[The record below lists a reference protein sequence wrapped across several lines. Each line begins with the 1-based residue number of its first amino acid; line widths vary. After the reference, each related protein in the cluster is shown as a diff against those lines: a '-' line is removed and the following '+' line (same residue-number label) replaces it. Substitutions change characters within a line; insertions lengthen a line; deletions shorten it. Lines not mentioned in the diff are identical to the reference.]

1 MTSQAKQAERNLDL
15 GAIGNCA
22 FGALIDRKAEV
33 VWACLPRFDGDPI
46 FNSLLGGAGRFAVE
60 VEGLA
65 ETRQSYDANT
75 AILRTELVD
84 KEGQTLEV
92 TDFAPRFLARGRV
105 FRPLTLVRR
114 LRPISGS
121 PRIRILLRPRFD
133 WGGLEPQLTHGSN
146 HIRYVGSQYTL
157 RLTTSAPVDYVR
169 HGTPFL
175 LDQPISLILGP
186 DETLDSGVESKAFEF
201 EQETAN
207 YWRTWSRRLAVPL
220 EWQEAVIRAAITL
233 KLCVFEETGA
243 IVAALTSSLPE
254 AADSGRTWDYRYCWL
269 RDAFFVVRALN
280 SLSEVSAM
288 ESYLAWLNNVISS
301 VDGGRLQPVYGIG
314 LESDLSEEIVD
325 TLPGYRGMGPVR
337 RGNQAFEHYQ
347 NDVYGNVILGATQ
360 AFLDAR
366 LFRPAGIDDFHRL
379 ERLGDSAFALYDQP
393 DAGMWELRTRAQ
405 VHTSSSLMCWAACD
419 RLAKIARSLANTKRA
434 RFWAKRAEIIRT
446 RILDEA
452 WNDKRGAFV
461 DSFGG
466 KSLDASVLLMGEVGF
481 LPLDD
486 PRFVST
492 VATVEKVL
500 ADGAHMRRYE
510 APDDFGQPET
520 AFNICTFWRIDALAR
535 MGRNAEAREIFEEVL
550 ARRNH
555 VGLLSEDVHVASGEL
570 WGNVPQTYSMV
581 GIINGAVRLSA
592 RWETAI

>member
-1 MTSQAKQAERNLDL
+1 MIAKSNTSRGTLDL
-15 GAIGNCA
+15 GMVGNCA
-22 FGALIDRKAEV
+22 FGALIDRNAEV
-33 VWACLPRFDGDPI
+33 VWACLPRFDGDPV
-46 FNSLLGGAGRFAVE
+46 FNSLLGGEGRFAIE

-75 AILRTELVD
+75 AILRTEMVD
-84 KEGQTLEV
+84 DQGQSLEV
-92 TDFAPRFLARGRV
+92 TDFAPRFLSRGRV

-121 PRIRILLRPRFD
+121 PKVRIVLRPRFD
-133 WGGLEPQLTHGSN
+133 WNGVEPQITHGSN
-146 HIRYVGSQYTL
+146 HIRYVGSGYTL

-169 HGTPFL
+169 QGTSFL
-175 LDQPISLILGP
+175 LDKPVSLILGP
-186 DETLDSGVESKAFEF
+186 DETLDAGVDAKAFEF
-201 EQETAN
+201 ERETAD
-207 YWRTWSRRLAVPL
+207 YWRVWSRRLALPL
-220 EWQEAVIRAAITL
+220 EWQDAVIRSAITL

-243 IVAALTSSLPE
+243 IIAALTSSLPE
-254 AADSGRTWDYRYCWL
+254 AADSGRNWDYRYCWL

-280 SLSEVSAM
+280 SLSEVSTM
-288 ESYLAWLNNVISS
+288 ESYVGWLNNVISTAKN
-301 VDGGRLQPVYGIG
+301 GHLQPVYGIG
-314 LESDLSEEIVD
+314 LESELTEHIVD

-337 RGNQAFEHYQ
+337 RGNQAYEHYQ
-347 NDVYGNVILGATQ
+347 NDVYGNAILGATQ

-366 LFRPAGIDDFHRL
+366 LFRKAGIDDFHRL
-379 ERLGDSAFALYDQP
+379 ERLGERAFELFDVP

-419 RLAKIARSLANTKRA
+419 RLAKIARSLGNASRA
-434 RFWAKRAEIIRT
+434 RFWAERADTIRQ
-446 RILDEA
+446 RILEET
-452 WNDKRGAFV
+452 WNPDRGAFV

-466 KSLDASVLLMGEVGF
+466 RNLDASVLLMAEVGF

-492 VATVEKVL
+492 VEVLERTL
-500 ADGAHMRRYE
+500 ADGPHMRRYE

-520 AFNICTFWRIDALAR
+520 AFNICTFWRIDALSR
-535 MGRNAEAREIFEEVL
+535 MGRKEEAREIFEAIL
-550 ARRNH
+550 ACRNH
-555 VGLLSEDVHVASGEL
+555 VGLLSEDIHVETGEL

-592 RWETAI
+592 PWESAI